1 MATKS
6 MAYDH
11 PAYLVPVVYSGSTT
25 VGANGVTT
33 KFAAYTAM
41 KIKQVIQKPNLALIT
56 TAAGSQPLLYSQTGS
71 TTSTT
76 TLTVLTSASYAAVT
90 DDIADVTL
98 AAGDC
103 FWVTHGTD
111 AAVSNSVAIE
121 CQLIPGAAVAA

>member
-1 MATKS
+1 MTTKS

-11 PAYLVPVVYSGSTT
+11 PAYQVPIVYSGSTT
-25 VGANGVTT
+25 AGANGVTT
-33 KFAAYTAM
+33 KWAAFTAM

-56 TAAGSQPLLYSQTGS
+56 TAAGSQPLLYTQTGS

-76 TLTVLTSASYAAVT
+76 TLTILTSASYAAVV
-90 DDIADVTL
+90 DDITDVTL

-111 AAVSNSVAIE
+111 AQVSNSVAVE
-121 CQLIPGAAVAA
+121 CIVIPGSAIAS